1 MTVISPTEFIA
12 EPDAV
17 MLDLEAE
24 SGEAAVYALHGRLV
38 ASTDA
43 IRDPDRFR
51 YELFDRMRL
60 APVCIAKDVALP
72 HARTSCVSQLVL
84 AVARAKTWIRFDAE
98 HPQVRFLFLIGTPKD
113 AVHEYL
119 RAVAALSRLLR
130 NRVTLAGLH
139 GAADEAEF
147 RAVLAGG
154 VAALR

>member
-1 MTVISPTEFIA
+1 
-12 EPDAV
+12 

-24 SGEAAVYALHGRLV
+24 SGPAAVHALHEHLIGH
-38 ASTDA
+38 TDA
-43 IRDPDRFR
+43 VRDPERFR
-51 YELFDRMRL
+51 YEIFDRMRV

-72 HARTSCVSQLVL
+72 HARTSCVSRLVL
-84 AVARAKTWIRFDAE
+84 AVARARTSIAFDAE

-113 AVHEYL
+113 AVQQDL
-119 RAVAALSRLLR
+119 QAVSALSRMLR

-139 GAADEAEF
+139 GAADEIEF